1 MQLPIRINIKPKPT
15 PRPRV
20 KTIYKNG
27 KGINC
32 TYYPPEYQSYKDELC
47 LILKKLRIESKDYT
61 TLHVTFGIPYP
72 ITVKGGKKARIEG
85 NPHFQKPDL
94 DNIIKGFKDGLT
106 QSKTLLTDDSTICF
120 LHASKL
126 WTNSEGYIYFL
137 LEI

>member
-47 LILKKLRIESKDYT
+47 LILKQKEISLLKKEK
-61 TLHVTFGIPYP
+61 
-72 ITVKGGKKARIEG
+72 KGLNQQEKK
-85 NPHFQKPDL
+85 QV
-94 DNIIKGFKDGLT
+94 
-106 QSKTLLTDDSTICF
+106 
-120 LHASKL
+120 
-126 WTNSEGYIYFL
+126 
-137 LEI
+137 

>member
-1 MQLPIRINIKPKPT
+1 MNKQILIKIKPKPT

-32 TYYPPEYQSYKDELC
+32 TYYPPEYQQYKDELC
-47 LILKKLRIESKDYT
+47 LILKQLKVNPKDYT
-61 TLHVTFGIPYP
+61 TLNVTFGIPYP

-85 NPHFQKPDL
+85 KIHIQKPDL
-94 DNIIKGFKDGLT
+94 DNLTKGMKDALT
-106 QSKTLLTDDSTICF
+106 QSGTLLTDDSTICF

-126 WTNSEGYIYFL
+126 WTNSEGYIIFL

>member
-47 LILKKLRIESKDYT
+47 LILKQLRIESIFNRINNLKDKIS
-61 TLHVTFGIPYP
+61 G
-72 ITVKGGKKARIEG
+72 
-85 NPHFQKPDL
+85 
-94 DNIIKGFKDGLT
+94 
-106 QSKTLLTDDSTICF
+106 
-120 LHASKL
+120 
-126 WTNSEGYIYFL
+126 
-137 LEI
+137 